1 MNCPSCGRP
10 LPAAAGQHAVVPSAA
25 IVDCPNCGA
34 RVSLETG
41 RLADGVSPEG
51 RAEEQ
56 GGAPIPER
64 APESFSGETTIE
76 GVMEEIEEKETDDKE
91 QP

>member
-1 MNCPSCGRP
+1 MNCPNCGQA
-10 LPAAAGQHAVVPSAA
+10 LPEEAGQHAVVPSAD

-41 RLADGVSPEG
+41 RLYEDVSPEG

-64 APESFSGETTIE
+64 QPTTFAGETTVE
-76 GVMEEIEEKETDDKE
+76 GVMDEVESKDTDDKE
-91 QP
+91 QS

>member
-1 MNCPSCGRP
+1 VNCPSCGQE
-10 LPAAAGQHAVVPSAA
+10 LPEGAGQHAVVPSAD

-34 RVSLETG
+34 RINVATG
-41 RLADGVSPEG
+41 TVAEGVSAGG

-56 GGAPIPER
+56 GTAPIPEGE
-64 APESFSGETTIE
+64 PTSFSGEETVE
-76 GVMEEIEEKETDDKE
+76 GVMDEIEEKE